1 MTMCYEAQREGKM
14 VKEFSEIAK
23 IFIKEH
29 LVTSTMSVLFTIIST
44 IIIYKFWPSLLLF
57 QRLSPSKNIV
67 ILMIGIFCFWFILF
81 YFIKKSSW
89 YLFNNHRL
97 KKDIRDK
104 INKLSHEEKKIIAT
118 MFYSRDLPA
127 TMIGLESL
135 ENKGII
141 IVNTKVPLRCGATI
155 GYPVEFTKSAEK
167 ALNKKIVKIIDNQ
180 YKDKVKTYY
189 WEALDESPVQPLSE
203 LQQDIENIY
212 KRHN

>member
-1 MTMCYEAQREGKM
+1 M
-14 VKEFSEIAK
+14 VKNFLEIAK

-29 LVTSTMSVLFTIIST
+29 LVASTMSIFFTIIST
-44 IIIYKFWPSLLLF
+44 IIIYKFLPSLVLF
-57 QRLSPSKNIV
+57 QRLPPSQNIA

-104 INKLSHEEKKIIAT
+104 IDKLSHEEKKIIAT
-118 MFYSRDLPA
+118 MFYCRDLPA

-141 IVNTKVPLRCGATI
+141 KINTKVPLRCGATI

-167 ALNKKIVKIIDNQ
+167 ALNKKIVKIIVNQ
-180 YKDKVKTYY
+180 YKDKVKTYC
-189 WEALDESPVQPLSE
+189 WEASDESPAQPLSE
-203 LQQDIENIY
+203 LEQDILSIKN
-212 KRHN
+212 RHR